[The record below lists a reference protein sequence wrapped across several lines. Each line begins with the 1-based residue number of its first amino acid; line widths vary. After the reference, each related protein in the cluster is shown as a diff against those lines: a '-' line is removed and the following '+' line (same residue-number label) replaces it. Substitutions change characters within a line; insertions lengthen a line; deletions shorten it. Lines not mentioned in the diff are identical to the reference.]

1 MCSIGVRQGALNS
14 CHDSMIVARTKAS
27 FQDARVHL
35 ADPVGVVPTMGALH
49 AGHLALL
56 QAARRRERSVVATL
70 FVNRTQFNDPADYA
84 AYPRDEAAD
93 LAGFEACGVDL
104 VFAPSVDEMYPEGF
118 GTRIDPGPIGA
129 DLEGARRPGHFAGV
143 ATVVAKLFNLTRP
156 TRAYFGQKDWQQTRV
171 IARMVEDLNL
181 PVDLVIVPTVRDA
194 DGLALSS
201 RNVRLTPEQRRAAT
215 ALWRGLELAVSAW
228 DDDERSPEALADLVR
243 VTVQAEP
250 LATLDYA
257 EIRHAQTLEPVAAA
271 DPPLVIAVAAEIG
284 GVGLIDNVVLGDG
297 LLDESES

>member
-1 MCSIGVRQGALNS
+1 
-14 CHDSMIVARTKAS
+14 
-27 FQDARVHL
+27 
-35 ADPVGVVPTMGALH
+35 MGALH

-56 QAARRRERSVVATL
+56 RAARRRERSVVATL
-70 FVNRTQFNDPADYA
+70 FVNRTQFNDPSDFA

-93 LAGFEACGVDL
+93 LAAFEACGVDL
-104 VFAPSVDEMYPEGF
+104 VFAPSPDEIYPEGF

-156 TRAYFGQKDWQQTRV
+156 SRAYFGQKDWQQTRV

-181 PVDLVIVPTVRDA
+181 PVDLVIVPTVREA

-201 RNVRLTPEQRRAAT
+201 RNVRLAPAQRQAAT
-215 ALWRGLELAVSAW
+215 ALWRGLATARDAW
-228 DDDERSPEALADLVR
+228 ADDERSPAALADLLRAAVE
-243 VTVQAEP
+243 AEP
-250 LATLDYA
+250 LATLAYA
-257 EIRHAQTLEPVAAA
+257 EVRHALTLEPVAVA

-284 GVGLIDNVVLGDG
+284 AVALIDNLVLGDG
-297 LLDESES
+297 LVDDGDFDSCPAAR